1 MSEPNFAGMAMNN
14 AINEAK
20 KSLWTAKN
28 ALKQFLEDWPDHD
41 GKLNLELALYSL
53 ATLGE
58 NLRAIQRYKEE
69 LDR

>member
-1 MSEPNFAGMAMNN
+1 MSGPNFAGMAMSN

-69 LDR
+69 MTK